1 MEQIDDCEHEA
12 LQEMQKAHKQPITT
26 AELKVNMEDVRA
38 VNIKETAEPLLQ
50 LLHNQELFVKYFPL
64 LSKDLY
70 TEKTDI
76 LLFNDIAYFYDEYK
90 TIPNISEINQMIK
103 DDQFSHRYEVP
114 TEFWNT
120 EYLEDQTR
128 HTIEYGRVRIAM
140 EDSIEMLTDQN
151 YGGIHN
157 AFKEALD
164 VDFND
169 SLGTSVYDI
178 DDIFED
184 ITSAK
189 KYLPTGWATL
199 DDMLGGG
206 VQIPSLNYFIAKSG
220 GGKSVTLINMA
231 HSFVKQGRDVLY
243 VSLELSGNE
252 IMNRYYTHLMK
263 QKTKDFNVNSI
274 KKKLLKGA
282 EAGHGEFVSMFKQPG
297 SLSSLELESMVRKY
311 INTHDG
317 RVPIIIVD
325 YAGLMKANNFHPQMA
340 VFEKDKAISEE
351 LRAVATLFDTVVW
364 TVEQFNRTG
373 LGDKE
378 ANEVSEENV
387 QGGISKLQTCDNM
400 FAMIPSSVSRD
411 INVINCKVFKARN
424 APIAGRYFSFLV
436 DWDSL
441 SFKDNP
447 NSQPAVNL
455 HKKKDETFTERKDK
469 PKRSGR
475 PNGNSLK
482 TLKRL

>member
-1 MEQIDDCEHEA
+1 MTQEEYDMLEEMEAEYNKTLEDKTLEATYGTIDIINDGA
-12 LQEMQKAHKQPITT
+12 QPI
-26 AELKVNMEDVRA
+26 
-38 VNIKETAEPLLQ
+38 LQ
-50 LLHNQELFVKYFPL
+50 LVHNKELFTRYFPL
-64 LSKDLY
+64 LQKGLFE
-70 TEKTDI
+70 EKTDI
-76 LLFNDIAYFYDEYK
+76 ILFQDISDYYTEYK
-90 TIPNISEINQMIK
+90 TIPNLSEINQMVKENGFTHKFDKIN
-103 DDQFSHRYEVP
+103 
-114 TEFWNT
+114 EFWST

-128 HTIEYGRVRIAM
+128 HLIEYGNMKLAM
-140 EDSIEMLTDQN
+140 EDSIEMLTDNN
-151 YGGIHN
+151 YGGIHERM
-157 AFKEALD
+157 KEALD
-164 VDFND
+164 IDFND
-169 SLGTSVYDI
+169 ELGVSAYDI
-178 DDIFED
+178 DDIFKD

-199 DDMLGGG
+199 DDMLCGG

-231 HSFVKQGRDVLY
+231 YSFVKQGRDVLY

-252 IMNRYYTHLMK
+252 IMNRYYTHMMK
-263 QKTKDFNVNSI
+263 QTTKQFTINGIKTKLMADVER
-274 KKKLLKGA
+274 GY
-282 EAGHGEFVSMFKQPG
+282 GEFVSVFKQPG
-297 SLSSLELESMVRKY
+297 SMSSLELEVMVRKY

-340 VFEKDKAISEE
+340 AFEKDKAISEE
-351 LRAVATLFDTVVW
+351 LRGVATLFDTVVW

-378 ANEVSEENV
+378 ANEVSEENI

-447 NSQPAVNL
+447 NSQPVVNL
-455 HKKKDETFTERKDK
+455 HKKTEEMKPLRERKK
-469 PKRSGR
+469 
-475 PNGNSLK
+475 PNGAILRG
-482 TLKRL
+482 KRA